1 MFKWNIS
8 SFCNTF
14 FHYYLINEN
23 HKIFKNF
30 NLPSSIVF
38 FPCYWIFKVKMIS
51 LRISNLDKWLE
62 LLKHGVLVF
71 VMLCVQYLNGL
82 NNYAIT
88 SQLMKRT
95 NRQMEKL
102 AIWPASVIK
111 LSDCHILSLPWM
123 LEILD
128 TRLIKP
134 KSLLWS
140 SKQKLCW
147 GNYQKWTTQGKFKYI
162 HICRYTKT
170 LSCLQAY
177 LSNWIFSLIKSSN
190 Y

>member
-1 MFKWNIS
+1 MQY
-8 SFCNTF
+8 F

-23 HKIFKNF
+23 HMIFKNF

-38 FPCYWIFKVKMIS
+38 FPFYWILKVKTIS

-88 SQLMKRT
+88 SQFMKRT
-95 NRQMEKL
+95 NRQTEKL

-111 LSDCHILSLPWM
+111 RSNCHILSLPWM

-128 TRLIKP
+128 TRLIKRKTKIFIVIIWTKSMLRKLP
-134 KSLLWS
+134 KMDYS
-140 SKQKLCW
+140 
-147 GNYQKWTTQGKFKYI
+147 GKIQIYT
-162 HICRYTKT
+162 HI
-170 LSCLQAY
+170 
-177 LSNWIFSLIKSSN
+177 
-190 Y
+190 